1 MTTKVRSSTLLTVPV
16 SQITGLATSATTDT
30 TNASNITTGTLS
42 TSVLPTIPSTK
53 ISGLATSATTDTTNA
68 SNITTGSLSVSLLSG
83 KVAAANTVTTTNFT
97 IKESSGK
104 LIIQYGGST
113 IVSIDSTGNIV
124 SANNIVAGGTP

>member
-30 TNASNITTGTLS
+30 TNASNIITGTLS

-83 KVAAANTVTTTNFT
+83 KVAAANTVTTPNFT
-97 IKESSGK
+97 IQESGGK

-113 IVSIDSTGNIV
+113 IASISSTGVIT

>member
-16 SQITGLATSATTDT
+16 SQIT
-30 TNASNITTGTLS
+30 
-42 TSVLPTIPSTK
+42 
-53 ISGLATSATTDTTNA
+53 GLATSATTDTTNA

-113 IVSIDSTGNIV
+113 IVSIDSSGNII
-124 SANNIVAGGTP
+124 SANNITAGGTP